1 MSSEDLRVM
10 KKIKKLE
17 ALKTVCTVITI
28 LVGIVT
34 VIDIF
39 VPDPILLLD
48 EAALASITGLF
59 TMLTSSID
67 NKIKD
72 LRNGNKFK
80 VSKEEIT
87 ELTNAVGTTANA
99 VKKSRHK

>member
-1 MSSEDLRVM
+1 MSNEDLKVM

-34 VIDIF
+34 VVDIF

-72 LRNGNKFK
+72 LRNGNKLR

-87 ELTNAVGTTANA
+87 SLTSAVGSTANE
-99 VKKSRHK
+99 VKRSRKK

>member
-1 MSSEDLRVM
+1 MSSEDLKVM
-10 KKIKKLE
+10 KKIIKLE

-34 VIDIF
+34 VVDIF

-48 EAALASITGLF
+48 EAAVASITGLF

-72 LRNGNKFK
+72 LRNGNKLR

-87 ELTNAVGTTANA
+87 ELTSAVGSTANE
-99 VKKSRHK
+99 VKRSRKK

>member
-1 MSSEDLRVM
+1 MSSEDLKVM

-34 VIDIF
+34 VVDIF

-59 TMLTSSID
+59 TMLT
-67 NKIKD
+67 
-72 LRNGNKFK
+72 
-80 VSKEEIT
+80 
-87 ELTNAVGTTANA
+87 
-99 VKKSRHK
+99 